1 MALNRFETR
10 RFIYV
15 QYKRDTVEDVRRFR
29 SELGHIKKKSDSCSK
44 RIVLDFTGCGPFAA
58 PEICAVAEL
67 LRSLRGKQKRLTM
80 IVDRERIELTSAIGA
95 NDIDFYDSW
104 KVFVDQCT
112 DVRKGSAE

>member
-1 MALNRFETR
+1 
-10 RFIYV
+10 
-15 QYKRDTVEDVRRFR
+15 
-29 SELGHIKKKSDSCSK
+29 
-44 RIVLDFTGCGPFAA
+44 
-58 PEICAVAEL
+58 
-67 LRSLRGKQKRLTM
+67 M